1 MRVSDSRRADLVLCN
16 GKIVTMDAA
25 ATVVDAVA
33 VAGDRILATGT
44 RSEIESLIGEETE
57 DRKSVV

>member
-1 MRVSDSRRADLVLCN
+1 MRVSGSRAADLVLCN

-33 VAGDRILATGT
+33 VAGDRILATGN
-44 RSEIESLIGEETE
+44 RSDIG
-57 DRKSVV
+57 